1 MFLFLIIIIVLNA
14 KCFPLLR
21 RKNQKKNQISK
32 EMTTN
37 KELQAILALTS
48 FVPQKEDYIVVASS
62 RNNNNNNNNSN
73 QHQPSSSSSLF
84 AGVRVTRGTLA
95 TFGDDTAK
103 QFALHVDK
111 LLKESSSTT
120 TGQNNSKNDNSK
132 GLLVRGGDL
141 SSRAA
146 FLKNGSVKT
155 FEENV
160 SSLLN
165 ASLRQREIRQREKEN
180 MKHAGTSND
189 NNNKP
194 ANEAARKK
202 NKNDDGSS
210 SSDDESSS
218 SSDSSL
224 GEDDD
229 E

>member
-1 MFLFLIIIIVLNA
+1 
-14 KCFPLLR
+14 
-21 RKNQKKNQISK
+21 
-32 EMTTN
+32 MTTN
-37 KELQAILALTS
+37 KELQEILALTS
-48 FVPQKEDYIVVASS
+48 IAPQKEDYIVVSNPRS
-62 RNNNNNNNNSN
+62 NNNNNNNN
-73 QHQPSSSSSLF
+73 QHQHSSLF

-111 LLKESSSTT
+111 LLKESSAAA
-120 TGQNNSKNDNSK
+120 TGSNSNNSTSK

-165 ASLRQREIRQREKEN
+165 ASLRQREIRQREKET
-180 MKHAGTSND
+180 MKQAGTKN

-194 ANEAARKK
+194 ANDAARKK
-202 NKNDDGSS
+202 DSDEDSSSSDESSSTDS
-210 SSDDESSS
+210 SSDDE
-218 SSDSSL
+218 
-224 GEDDD
+224 
-229 E
+229 